1 MWHDEHMDEQ
11 EEARRKLRRIA
22 TQRRRLAEQEPAA
35 IVEAL
40 KAGVRQMD
48 VAADIGRTREHIRRI
63 ARDNGIE
70 GDR

>member
-1 MWHDEHMDEQ
+1 MDAQ
-11 EEARRKLRRIA
+11 EEARKKLRRLA
-22 TQRRRLAEQEPAA
+22 AQRRRIADQEPAA

-48 VAADIGRTREHIRRI
+48 VAEDIDRTREHIRRI
-63 ARDNGIE
+63 ARAHGIE